1 MIELVL
7 SGRLWRMCVKE
18 LRETLRDRRTI
29 FTLVLMPLLV
39 YPVLSLALQRLIL
52 NSVSSN
58 KSETI
63 IVGVSSERNVD
74 VLGAAI
80 NRSQA
85 LTASDS
91 YRPFRYSDAVISV
104 ESRLKSKTRSTSQPI
119 DWNAIVVEKP
129 LKDSLEAG
137 EVDVTVSV
145 TNRIDDES
153 STNQENTPS
162 SNFLF
167 SIGYREND
175 SRSEFALSEMRKM
188 LQVLN
193 EHEASK
199 LRVANGLS
207 RGAPFEILATAIEGE
222 NSIASSLSSV
232 IPLVLVLMT
241 ITGAVYPAIDLTAG
255 ERERGTMEALI
266 ATPISRFALLLSKYV
281 AVLTVA
287 VLTAIANLAAMFVTL
302 RFSGLS
308 DVLLGGNGFSLWSV
322 IAVLP
327 LLIIFAAFFSA
338 ILLALCSVAKS
349 FKEAQAYLIPVII
362 LSMGPGILSL
372 LPSVRLTATMA
383 AIPLINMI
391 LMARECLAGNLEVIP
406 GVIAVSTTIC
416 YAIIA
421 MAIAAQL
428 FGMHA
433 VPQNSEVSW
442 RSWLRTPTQL
452 NRLPTLEHLTIYLAV
467 FFPIYFVA
475 IHLLASLSELSLQQR
490 VWLNATATVLL
501 FCVLPLLFALW
512 RKLSIPKTFPVG
524 GASRWWLA
532 IPGLLLVSVA
542 MWTVAHEILIISEL
556 LGIVSLDFEKLANL
570 DKAKTEFLS
579 LPLLTVWVSMAIMI
593 AVAEEWFFRGFV
605 LQGMLGR
612 SKNARAAWI
621 SILVSAILFGLFHT
635 VAPNLLAIERFL
647 PTTALGIIIGWI
659 AWKTGSL
666 VPGMIVHAIH
676 NGLLFTMPRYEDLL
690 RQWGLGIAN
699 QKHLPITWIAGGF
712 ACVAVGL
719 IIVQLTTRKSEIA
732 KGVGDH
738 ATVDSTT

>member
-63 IVGVSSERNVD
+63 IVGVSSERNMD
-74 VLGAAI
+74 VLGDAI

-91 YRPFRYSDAVISV
+91 YRPFRYSDAVLGA
-104 ESRLKSKTRSTSQPI
+104 ESPFKSKSGNQPV

-129 LKDSLEAG
+129 LKETLEAG
-137 EVDVTVSV
+137 EVDVTVSI
-145 TNRIDDES
+145 TDRIDDNS
-153 STNQENTPS
+153 NLNPDNTR
-162 SNFLF
+162 SNNYLF

-188 LQVLN
+188 LQTLN

-199 LRVANGLS
+199 LRIANGLS

-287 VLTAIANLAAMFVTL
+287 VLTAIANLTAMFVTL

-308 DVLLGGNGFSLWSV
+308 DVLLGGHGFSLWSV

-327 LLIIFAAFFSA
+327 LLIVFAAFFSA

-372 LPSVRLTATMA
+372 LPSVRLTGTMA

-406 GVIAVSTTIC
+406 GIIAVSTTIC

-421 MAIAAQL
+421 MAIASQL

-442 RSWLRTPTQL
+442 RSWLRAPTQL
-452 NRLPTLEHLTIYLAV
+452 NRLPTLEHITIYLAF

-475 IHLLASLSELSLQQR
+475 IHLLAGLSEIDLRQR

-501 FCVLPLLFALW
+501 FGVLPFLFALW

-524 GASRWWLA
+524 GFSRWRLA
-532 IPGLLLVSVA
+532 IPGLLLISVS
-542 MWTVAHEILIISEL
+542 MWTVAHEILVISEL
-556 LGIVSLDFEKLANL
+556 FGIASLDIEKLANL
-570 DKAKTEFLS
+570 EKAKTEFLA
-579 LPLLTVWVSMAIMI
+579 LPLTTIWISMAIMI
-593 AVAEEWFFRGFV
+593 AIAEEWFFRGFV
-605 LQGMLGR
+605 LQGMFGR

-621 SILVSAILFGLFHT
+621 SILISAILFGLFHT

-647 PTTALGIIIGWI
+647 PTAALGILIGWI

-690 RQWGLGIAN
+690 RQWGLGIEN
-699 QKHLPITWIAGGF
+699 QKHLPLTWIAGGL
-712 ACVAVGL
+712 ACLAIGIL
-719 IIVQLTTRKSEIA
+719 MVQVMTKQVEI
-732 KGVGDH
+732 KNVENI
-738 ATVDSTT
+738 DS

>member
-1 MIELVL
+1 MIELIL

-29 FTLVLMPLLV
+29 FTLILMPLLV

-52 NSVSSN
+52 NSVSGN
-58 KSETI
+58 KSETV
-63 IVGVSSERNVD
+63 IVGVSSEND
-74 VLGAAI
+74 IEVLGAAI
-80 NRSQA
+80 QLSRQ

-91 YRPFRYSDAVISV
+91 YRPFRYQTIEKAEATSAVA
-104 ESRLKSKTRSTSQPI
+104 KPTPPPPPI
-119 DWNAIVVEKP
+119 TDWNATIVQKP

-137 EVDVTVSV
+137 EIDLTVSI
-145 TNRIDDES
+145 TRRIDQLED
-153 STNQENTPS
+153 Q
-162 SNFLF
+162 SNKSDSGKDFLF

-188 LQVLN
+188 LQTLN

-199 LRVANGLS
+199 LRIANGLS
-207 RGAPFEILATAIEGE
+207 RGAPFEMLASAIAGE
-222 NSIASSLSSV
+222 SSIASSLSSV

-287 VLTAIANLAAMFVTL
+287 VLTAMANLIAMFVTL
-302 RFSGLS
+302 RFSGLA
-308 DVLLGGNGFSLWSV
+308 DVLLGDKGFSIWSV
-322 IAVLP
+322 IAVFP
-327 LLIIFAAFFSA
+327 LLIVFASFFSA

-372 LPSVRLTATMA
+372 LPSVRLTGTMA

-391 LMARECLAGNLEVIP
+391 LMARECLAGDLEIIP
-406 GVIAVSTTIC
+406 GIIAVSTTLC

-421 MAIAAQL
+421 MAIASQL

-442 RSWLRTPTQL
+442 RSWLRAPTQL
-452 NRLPTLEHLTIYLAV
+452 NRLPTLEHLTIYLAF

-475 IHLLASLSELSLQQR
+475 IHLLASLSEIDLQQR

-501 FCVLPLLFALW
+501 FGVLPLLFALW
-512 RKLSIPKTFPVG
+512 RKLSIQKTFPVG

-532 IPGLLLVSVA
+532 IPGLLLISVS
-542 MWTVAHEILIISEL
+542 MWTVAHEILVLSEL
-556 LGIVSLDFEKLANL
+556 LGVTSLDFEKLANL
-570 DKAKTEFLS
+570 EKAKTEFLS
-579 LPLLTVWVSMAIMI
+579 LPLLTVWISMAIII
-593 AVAEEWFFRGFV
+593 AMAEEWFFRGFV
-605 LQGMLGR
+605 LQGMLDR
-612 SKNARAAWI
+612 SKNSQAAWI
-621 SILVSAILFGLFHT
+621 SILISAILFGLFHT

-690 RQWGLGIAN
+690 RQWGLGIEN
-699 QKHLPITWIAGGF
+699 QKHLPLTWIAGGF
-712 ACVAVGL
+712 ACLAIGIL
-719 IIVQLTTRKSEIA
+719 MVQVMTKQ
-732 KGVGDH
+732 
-738 ATVDSTT
+738 VDIKNVENTDS

>member
-80 NRSQA
+80 NRSRQ

-91 YRPFRYSDAVISV
+91 YRPFRYSETVASADNP
-104 ESRLKSKTRSTSQPI
+104 LKSKTRTSSQPI
-119 DWNAIVVEKP
+119 EWNAIVVEKP

-137 EVDVTVSV
+137 EVDVTVSI
-145 TNRIDDES
+145 TNRIDEES
-153 STNQENTPS
+153 NTNQDDNRS
-162 SNFLF
+162 NNFLF
-167 SIGYREND
+167 SVGYREND

-188 LQVLN
+188 LQTLN
-193 EHEASK
+193 ENEASE
-199 LRVANGLS
+199 LRIANGLS

-287 VLTAIANLAAMFVTL
+287 VLTAIANLTAMFVTL

-308 DVLLGGNGFSLWSV
+308 EVLLGGHGFSLWSV

-327 LLIIFAAFFSA
+327 LLIVFAAFFSA

-372 LPSVRLTATMA
+372 LPSVRLTGTMA

-391 LMARECLAGNLEVIP
+391 LMARECLAGDLEVIP
-406 GVIAVSTTIC
+406 GIIAVSTTLC

-421 MAIAAQL
+421 MSIASQL

-442 RSWLRTPTQL
+442 RSWLRAPNQT
-452 NRLPTLEHLTIYLAV
+452 NRLTTLEHLTIYLAF

-475 IHLLASLSELSLQQR
+475 IHLLAGFNEIDLQQR

-501 FCVLPLLFALW
+501 FGALPLLFALW

-524 GASRWWLA
+524 GISRWWLA
-532 IPGLLLVSVA
+532 IPGLLLISVS
-542 MWTVAHEILIISEL
+542 MWTVAHEILVFSEL
-556 LGIVSLDFEKLANL
+556 FGIASLDIEKLANL
-570 DKAKTEFLS
+570 EKAKTEFLA
-579 LPLLTVWVSMAIMI
+579 LPLTTVWISMAIII
-593 AVAEEWFFRGFV
+593 AMAEEWFFRGFV
-605 LQGMLGR
+605 LQGMLNR
-612 SKNARAAWI
+612 SKDARAAWI
-621 SILVSAILFGLFHT
+621 SLLVSAILFGLFHT

-647 PTTALGIIIGWI
+647 PTTALGMIIGWI

-666 VPGMIVHAIH
+666 IPGMIVHAIH

-690 RQWGLGIAN
+690 RQWGLGIEN
-699 QKHLPITWIAGGF
+699 QKHLPLTWIAGGL
-712 ACVAVGL
+712 ACLAIGIL
-719 IIVQLTTRKSEIA
+719 MVQVMTKQVEI
-732 KGVGDH
+732 KNVENIDF
-738 ATVDSTT
+738 

>member
-1 MIELVL
+1 MIELIR

-18 LRETLRDRRTI
+18 LRETLRDRRTL

-39 YPVLSLALQRLIL
+39 YPILSLALQRLIL

-63 IVGVSSERNVD
+63 IVGVSSERDVA

-80 NRSQA
+80 NSSRE
-85 LTASDS
+85 LIASGS
-91 YRPFRYSDAVISV
+91 YRPFRYSDKNPLSN
-104 ESRLKSKTRSTSQPI
+104 ESLKAKATTAAPPV
-119 DWNAIVVEKP
+119 DWNAVIVEKS
-129 LKDSLEAG
+129 LQDSLEAG

-145 TNRIDDES
+145 TKRIDSENVNGENKGKQETDR
-153 STNQENTPS
+153 STG
-162 SNFLF
+162 FLF
-167 SIGYREND
+167 SVGFREND
-175 SRSEFALSEMRKM
+175 SRSELALSELRKL
-188 LQVLN
+188 LQTLN
-193 EHEASK
+193 ENEASK
-199 LRVANGLS
+199 LRIASGLT
-207 RGAPFEILATAIEGE
+207 RGASFEVIASAIAGE

-287 VLTAIANLAAMFVTL
+287 VLTAIANLTAMFVTL

-308 DVLLGGNGFSLWSV
+308 EVLLGGQGFSLWSM

-327 LLIIFAAFFSA
+327 LLIVFAAFFSA

-372 LPSVRLTATMA
+372 LPSVRLTGTMA

-391 LMARECLAGNLEVIP
+391 LMARDCLSGNLEVIP
-406 GVIAVSTTIC
+406 GIIAVSTTIC

-442 RSWLRTPTQL
+442 RSWLRSPTQL
-452 NRLPTLEHLTIYLAV
+452 NRLPTLEHLTIYLAL

-475 IHLLASLSELSLQQR
+475 IHVLAGVSEMDLQQR
-490 VWLNATATVLL
+490 VWLNALATVLL
-501 FCVLPLLFALW
+501 FGVLPFAFSMW
-512 RKLSIPKTFPVG
+512 RKLSIERTFPIG
-524 GASRWWLA
+524 GLGRWWMA
-532 IPGLLLVSVA
+532 IPGLLLIAVS
-542 MWTVAHEILIISEL
+542 MWTVAHEILVVSEL
-556 LGIVSLDFEKLANL
+556 LGIASLDFDKLANL
-570 DKAKTEFLS
+570 EKAKAEFMT
-579 LPLLTVWVSMAIMI
+579 LPLLTIWIALAVLI
-593 AVAEEWFFRGFV
+593 AVAEEWFFRGFI

-612 SKNARAAWI
+612 SKDTRSVWI

-647 PTTALGIIIGWI
+647 PTTALGIILGWI
-659 AWKTGSL
+659 AWRTGSL

-690 RQWGLGIAN
+690 RQWGLGIEN
-699 QKHLPITWIAGGF
+699 QKHLPITWIVGGLL
-712 ACVAVGL
+712 CVTIGL
-719 IIVQLTTRKSEIA
+719 LIVQTMTKKSSLTIL
-732 KGVGDH
+732 
-738 ATVDSTT
+738 